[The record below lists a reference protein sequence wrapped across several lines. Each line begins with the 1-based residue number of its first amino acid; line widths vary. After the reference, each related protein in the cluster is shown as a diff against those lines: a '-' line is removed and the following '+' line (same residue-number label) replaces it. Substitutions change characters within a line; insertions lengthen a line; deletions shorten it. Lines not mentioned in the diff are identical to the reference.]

1 MNRGKISIYII
12 VIALFLLF
20 IVLSSAIY
28 TIDMTQQVVITQFGR
43 PIGDPITE
51 AGIHI
56 KMPFIQNVTYFE
68 KRLLEW
74 DGNPS
79 EILAND
85 KKFILVDTYARWKIT
100 DPLKFFKS
108 VVNENG
114 AQTRLDNVIEA
125 ATRDMITTNVLI
137 EVVRNSNRK
146 MAISEIESDVGSE
159 AVVDSIHVGRE
170 KIAQWILNASKDKV
184 NEYGIELVDV
194 RIKRLNYIREVSE
207 KVFERM
213 IAERLKIAEKY
224 RSEGMGKKAEV
235 EGEMEKELQQITS
248 EAYRRA
254 QEIKG
259 KADAQAIKIYAQA
272 YERDPEFYSFTKSL
286 ESYRQTLD
294 EKTWL
299 ILSTDSDYLK
309 YLKDV
314 NAK

>member
-1 MNRGKISIYII
+1 MNRGKLSIYII
-12 VIALFLLF
+12 VILVFLLILVF
-20 IVLSSAIY
+20 SGAIY
-28 TIDMTQQVVITQFGR
+28 KIDETQQVVITQFGK
-43 PIGDPITE
+43 PIGDPISSP
-51 AGIHI
+51 GLHI
-56 KMPFIQNVTYFE
+56 KIPFIQDVNYFE

-79 EILAND
+79 EILAKD
-85 KKFILVDTYARWKIT
+85 KKFILVDTYARWKISN
-100 DPLKFFKS
+100 PLKFFTS

-125 ATRDMITTNVLI
+125 ATRDQVTSKVLI

-146 MAISEIESDVGSE
+146 MEVSEIESGVGDE
-159 AVVDSIHVGRE
+159 AAVDSIEVGRV
-170 KIAQWILNASKDKV
+170 KLAHGILNASKDKV

-194 RIKRLNYIREVSE
+194 RIKRINYIREVRE

-213 IAERLKIAEKY
+213 IAERLRIAEKY
-224 RSEGMGKKAEV
+224 RSEGMGKKAEI
-235 EGEMEKELQQITS
+235 EGEMEKDLQQITS
-248 EAYRRA
+248 EAYRTA

-259 KADAQAIKIYAQA
+259 KADAEAIKIYAQA
-272 YERDPEFYSFTKSL
+272 YERDPEFYSFAKSL

-299 ILSTDSDYLK
+299 ILSTDSDYLR

-314 NAK
+314 NAR